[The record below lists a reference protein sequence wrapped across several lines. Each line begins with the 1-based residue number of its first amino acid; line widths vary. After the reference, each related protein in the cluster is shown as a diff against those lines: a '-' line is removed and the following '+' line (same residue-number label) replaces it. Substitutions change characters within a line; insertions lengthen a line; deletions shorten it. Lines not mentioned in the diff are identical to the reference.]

1 MDPEICCGFSL
12 WIFVAGLNGLR
23 MGFNTLFFLWVFQQ
37 LHSDL
42 RGNVGFFK
50 SFPSLGGRR
59 SRTTNDLGYFVGLSV
74 YHFFFEPC

>member
-1 MDPEICCGFSL
+1 MVFRCGSSLRVLMDLEWVLIHG
-12 WIFVAGLNGLR
+12 
-23 MGFNTLFFLWVFQQ
+23 FLWVVQQ

-42 RGNVGFFK
+42 RGNMRFFK